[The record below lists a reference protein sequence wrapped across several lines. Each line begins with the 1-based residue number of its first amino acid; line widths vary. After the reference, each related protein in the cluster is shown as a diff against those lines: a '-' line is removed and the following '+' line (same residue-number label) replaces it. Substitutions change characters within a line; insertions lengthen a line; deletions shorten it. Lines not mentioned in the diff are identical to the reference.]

1 MISNRREMFWK
12 KSSELLFD
20 LHLDSV
26 YQDEGVFPKAPV
38 NGSSGAGRQE
48 IRRGS
53 QTAQRDLHYQP
64 ALGRESGDEALRSGA
79 VINARGCTRS
89 PVEEKLD
96 GKYTSTRQVSSI
108 ICILCMRKARLL
120 LAGRRDWWWFS

>member
-1 MISNRREMFWK
+1 LQAFTVAYLYNSEGASEQMISNRREMFWK

-38 NGSSGAGRQE
+38 NGSSGAGRRE

-53 QTAQRDLHYQP
+53 QTAKR
-64 ALGRESGDEALRSGA
+64 
-79 VINARGCTRS
+79 ARTANR
-89 PVEEKLD
+89 
-96 GKYTSTRQVSSI
+96 RW
-108 ICILCMRKARLL
+108 
-120 LAGRRDWWWFS
+120 AGRAMTRHFAPILAATSRATCGRPRRRNLTRNTRVRDRFLQLSAYYV